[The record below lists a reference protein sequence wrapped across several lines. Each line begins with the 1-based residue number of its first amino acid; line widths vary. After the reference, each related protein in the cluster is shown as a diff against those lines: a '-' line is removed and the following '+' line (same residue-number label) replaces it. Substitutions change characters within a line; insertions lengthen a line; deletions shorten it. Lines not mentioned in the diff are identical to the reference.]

1 MYFVSTKPVS
11 QIAHNALI
19 DAKNTT
25 LFYYCKIIQI
35 YIIQK
40 IKNNIE
46 WRIFHC
52 HYGVNEF

>member
-46 WRIFHC
+46 
-52 HYGVNEF
+52 